1 MVRYSGFDAS
11 DNATIGDFIASL
23 IFRLCISLVAVLCIV
38 FIPSNDIKF
47 ILTLFYLI
55 YISFNIV
62 PIAKSMKAIFW
73 DAFIEDDKQTL
84 SNICYYRMTFQILE
98 TVINYVAIY
107 LLYTHV
113 LLK

>member
-1 MVRYSGFDAS
+1 MVKYSGFDDS
-11 DNATIGDFIASL
+11 NNATLGDFASSL
-23 IFRLCISLVAVLCIV
+23 IFRLVISLIASLGII
-38 FIPSNDIKF
+38 FIPDYDIKCL
-47 ILTLFYLI
+47 ITLFYLI
-55 YISFNIV
+55 YVSFNIV
-62 PIAKSMKAIFW
+62 PIAKSVKRIFW